1 MALVCL
7 TAFPVRVA
15 ILGDRKKGMCTAYY
29 PTQRDWMDQ
38 SFILTCRLEHFTLGW
53 LLRGPCCWA
62 EAIRGTDV
70 SQNLVAR

>member
-7 TAFPVRVA
+7 TTFPIRAA

-38 SFILTCRLEHFTLGW
+38 SFILT
-53 LLRGPCCWA
+53 
-62 EAIRGTDV
+62 
-70 SQNLVAR
+70 